1 MTKQAYAAMRQPNLN
16 SILTSADAPSF
27 AHQINKALRI
37 LRMKQLIERTQLSR
51 ATLYILMASDPSFPR
66 KIKLSARTV
75 GYLENE
81 VDAWISS
88 RATA

>member
-1 MTKQAYAAMRQPNLN
+1 MTKQAHAAMRQPNLN
-16 SILTSADAPSF
+16 SILTSADAPLF

>member
-1 MTKQAYAAMRQPNLN
+1 MTKQTHAAMRQPNLN
-16 SILTSADAPSF
+16 SILTSADAPSV